1 MSTISVDNARPSAG
15 GTAYSLTSGSSKFWA
30 YFDGTGT
37 AAIQDSNNAS
47 SLTDNST
54 GDFTVGVLN
63 DFAAEPAVTLGVGHG
78 TGASGIKVLGLFVTA
93 VRVVT
98 FATNTGAFVDYS
110 VNTVSG
116 MGDLA

>member
-1 MSTISVDNARPSAG
+1 MSTIAVDNARPSAG

-37 AAIQDSNNAS
+37 ASIQDSNNAS
-47 SLTDNST
+47 SLTDNGT
-54 GDFTVGVLN
+54 GTFAVAVLN
-63 DFAAEPAVTLGVGHG
+63 DFAAPPAATLGVGVVS
-78 TGASGIKVLGLFVTA
+78 GASVIKFTTVSTTSVN
-93 VRVVT
+93 VVT
-98 FATNTGAFVDYS
+98 FASNTGSLADYP

>member
-1 MSTISVDNARPSAG
+1 MSTIAVDNARPSAG

-37 AAIQDSNNAS
+37 ASIQDSNNAS
-47 SLTDNST
+47 SLIDNGT

-63 DFAAEPAVTLGVGHG
+63 DFAATPAVTLGVGHV
-78 TGASGIKVLGLFVTA
+78 TGATVIKTLGVFVTA

-98 FATNTGAFVDYS
+98 FASTTGSTADYS